1 MGVIKNKIKKAT
13 TKLALMESME
23 KLKKDLQKLGP
34 IPNSKDVYDYGVKF
48 FNIIASFQDANAVD
62 FELFKE
68 KTEDAK
74 ILATHI
80 RNAGCNEYGW
90 VRAQRGEPV
99 TLHNLYLGNVYGLWT
114 KTAAFWKEMPDKD
127 VQSIKNAS
135 NIDVQMIIQNQLSS
149 FIESHREPMIDLI
162 TKILNSN
169 KKPDNF
175 IVKKM
180 YERNQKDK

>member
-1 MGVIKNKIKKAT
+1 MGAIKEKLKKAT
-13 TKLALMESME
+13 TKLGLMESME

-34 IPNSKDVYDYGVKF
+34 IPQGKEVYDYGVKF

-68 KTEDAK
+68 TTEEAK
-74 ILATHI
+74 DLAEHI
-80 RNAGCNEYGW
+80 KNAGRQEYGW
-90 VRAQRGEPV
+90 VRAQRGEEV

-114 KTAAFWKEMPDKD
+114 KTAAFWKEQPGKD
-127 VQSIKNAS
+127 VQA
-135 NIDVQMIIQNQLSS
+135 IIQNQLSG
-149 FIESHREPMIDLI
+149 FIKSHREPMIDLI
-162 TKILNSN
+162 TKVLKDN

-180 YERNQKDK
+180 YQRSQNSK